1 MYQIDGFNVGYQ
13 TADRGLD
20 VRHPWTAK
28 TECVGSMMRAIE
40 VEFYLRHGVERDKD
54 CIACCGSN
62 TMGRL
67 SCLDFATI
75 CVVLGHHG
83 ERRLT

>member
-40 VEFYLRHGVERDKD
+40 VEFYLRHGVR
-54 CIACCGSN
+54 
-62 TMGRL
+62 
-67 SCLDFATI
+67 
-75 CVVLGHHG
+75 
-83 ERRLT
+83 